1 MGRLVACIFVLVF
14 MAFPLCGASQGKIS
28 AHSRKDHR
36 AHHADRHA
44 SEQSNPSILRGGER
58 PFGNARSVAILRRGL
73 RIAEG
78 RLRELASCRELFKAL
93 GSDGN
98 EELNQSAYHW
108 AARGG
113 DCRRDASAYTWVG
126 TSRTC
131 LCPNFGHLSS
141 RGAAVT
147 LIHEALHH
155 AGLTEQ
161 PSDPLAM
168 TSGQINQLV
177 ATSCML

>member
-14 MAFPLCGASQGKIS
+14 MAFPLYGASQGKIS

-36 AHHADRHA
+36 AHDADRHA
-44 SEQSNPSILRGGER
+44 SEQSDPSIVRGGER
-58 PFGNARSVAILRRGL
+58 SFGSGRSVVNLRRGI

-78 RLRELASCRELFKAL
+78 RIREIAGCRELFEAL
-93 GSDGN
+93 GSDGSG
-98 EELNQSAYHW
+98 ELNQSDYHW

-113 DCRRDASAYTWVG
+113 DCRREASAYTWVG
-126 TSRTC
+126 ASRTC

-177 ATSCML
+177 ATSCRL